1 MIPGFV
7 RSGLAIGVLSSL
19 FTLPCFGQVINTVAG
34 GTWIFPGDGKPA
46 TAAPLGE
53 VRAVAVDAAGNFYL
67 ADRDNVLVAK
77 VSPSGTLTVV
87 AGNGLEGFTGDGG
100 PATGASLFV
109 PFGLAV
115 DANGNIY
122 ISDFGNSRI
131 RKVSAGGVISTVV
144 GNGLFGYS
152 GDGGPA
158 AGALLNAPE
167 GLAVDTAGNLYIADS
182 GNQRIRKISPAG
194 IISTV
199 AGNGV
204 AEFSGDGG
212 QATAAGL
219 YSPQGVA
226 VDATGNLYIADQNNN
241 RIRKVTPG
249 GVITTVA
256 GSGTRGFGGDG
267 GPATSAL
274 LYWPAAVAVDLAGNL
289 YIADWGNKRIRKV
302 GPDGTITT
310 VAGNGTAGFSGDGG
324 PATNAA
330 LSGVQRIAVDTAG
343 NLYLGDAGNGR
354 IRKVSPNGI
363 ISTVAGNGGFRF
375 SGDGGPAA
383 GASLQSPQNLALDV
397 AGSLFI
403 ADTDNHRIRKI
414 TPAGL
419 ISTVAGNGVSGFSGD
434 GGLATDASLYSPNDV
449 AVDAAGN
456 LYIADKNNNRIRKV
470 TPTGIIS
477 TFAGN
482 GKAQF
487 SGDGGPAADAA
498 LNYPQGVGVDAGGSV
513 HIADGF
519 NNRIRKVAPDGVI
532 STVAGGVCCTLG
544 DGGPATTAYVYS
556 PEDVAVD
563 TAGDLYFSEDSGRIR
578 KVDRNGIISTVAGNG
593 KMAFSGDGGPAT
605 GAALYGPKGLAFD
618 SAGNLYLAD
627 YYNDRIRRV
636 DPSGVISTVAG
647 NGKEGFSG
655 DGGPATAAT
664 LYAPGGV
671 AVDAAANL
679 YIADRKNNRIRKVLA
694 APPSFSV
701 SPTSLSFSASAGTAA
716 AAQQVKLGSNI
727 TGLVWQAAVQGG
739 SWLSISAASGSM
751 PGTVTVSADAAN
763 LAVGTYTASIQI
775 TAPNAVPAQLSVAAT
790 VTVTAAQ
797 PASVSIQ
804 PSSLSFRALVGS
816 TAAVAQALR
825 IENTGGGALTWT
837 AQAATVS
844 RNWLF
849 ASPAS
854 GSAPASVQVSV
865 NPSGLTAGSYA
876 GSITV
881 ASATTGQRVTVPVS
895 LLVSAPTGSLLLSQD
910 HMLFQAVE
918 AGGWDPPQSFGVL
931 NAGSGSVDWAA
942 KAVVKEAV
950 PWLLVSPAIGHSDA
964 GSTQVPQVAVS
975 VDATGLPAGF
985 YHGQVRLTAANANNS
1000 PLAVQVELQVLAR
1013 GSRLGNV
1020 VRPTGLI
1027 FVATAGGS
1035 SPGSQEV
1042 RVATPESAPVGYY
1055 SLPITDPADGA
1066 WVIRLPDSGAATR
1079 DTPGRIVV
1087 QPQLG
1092 SLAAGI
1098 HFGGLTVQTNNDGDL
1113 HPVKLLFLVLP
1124 GGTAAMVTP
1133 SGVSDASGCTATQL
1147 LVQFASLFST
1157 FQATVGWPTM
1167 VLVTAR
1173 DNCGNAVVG
1182 GTVALSFSNGDSP
1195 LVLTD
1200 LKNGQYQGAW
1210 RPNNS
1215 SPAVKVTALGFWNG
1229 LQGTATAAAVL
1240 GPNPNPQSNILA
1252 QGGVLL
1258 GAGFLRGPVAP
1269 GSIVSLFGQNLAPS
1283 EVLASTLPL
1292 PRTLNGVRVL
1302 IADKEAPL
1310 FYVGPGQV
1318 NAQVPEDVGPDLQLQ
1333 VIVETRGVPSAPE
1346 PLQTAAN
1353 RPGIFTLGGSFRDQ
1367 GAILVANTNQ
1377 FAMPLTPNI
1386 PSRPVAVGK
1395 YISIFCTGLGPTD
1408 PPVKA
1413 GDAGPSEPLA
1423 TAKIPATVTIGGLA
1437 APVTFA
1443 GLAPGLAGVYQV
1455 NAQVP
1460 AGVAANDAVPVLI
1473 TQGNLQSNTAT
1484 IAVR

>member
-19 FTLPCFGQVINTVAG
+19 LALPCLAQVINTVAG

-67 ADRDNVLVAK
+67 ADRDNILVAK
-77 VSPSGTLTVV
+77 VSPSGTLAVV

-109 PFGLAV
+109 PLGLAV

-122 ISDFGNSRI
+122 ISDFGNSRV
-131 RKVSAGGVISTVV
+131 RKVSSGGIISTVA

-158 AGALLNAPE
+158 ASALLNAPE

-212 QATAAGL
+212 QATAAAL
-219 YSPQGVA
+219 YSPKGVA
-226 VDATGNLYIADQNNN
+226 VDAAGNLYIADQNNN

-249 GVITTVA
+249 GIITTVA

-274 LYWPAAVAVDLAGNL
+274 LYWPTAVAVDLAGNL
-289 YIADWGNKRIRKV
+289 YIADQNNNRIRKV

-310 VAGNGTAGFSGDGG
+310 VAGNGTGGFSGDGG

-330 LSGVQRIAVDTAG
+330 LSGARRVAVDTAG

-354 IRKVSPNGI
+354 IRKVSPDGI

-375 SGDGGPAA
+375 SGDGGLAA
-383 GASLQSPQNLALDV
+383 GASLQNPQNLALDV
-397 AGSLFI
+397 AGNLFV

-414 TPAGL
+414 TPRGL

-456 LYIADKNNNRIRKV
+456 LYIADKNNNRVRKV

-477 TFAGN
+477 TVAGN

-487 SGDGGPAADAA
+487 SGDGGSATSAA
-498 LNYPQGVGVDAGGSV
+498 LNYPQGVGVDAGGNLY
-513 HIADGF
+513 IADGF

-563 TAGDLYFSEDSGRIR
+563 TAGNLYFSEDSGRIR
-578 KVDRNGIISTVAGNG
+578 KVDRNGIVSTVAGNG
-593 KMAFSGDGGPAT
+593 KMAFSGDGGQAT
-605 GAALYGPKGLAFD
+605 AAALYGPKGLAFD
-618 SAGNLYLAD
+618 SVGNLYIAD
-627 YYNDRIRRV
+627 YYNNRIRRV

-664 LYAPGGV
+664 LYGPGGV
-671 AVDAAANL
+671 VVDAAANL

-701 SPTSLSFSASAGTAA
+701 SPTSLSFSASAGSAA
-716 AAQQVKLGSNI
+716 TAQQIRLGSNI
-727 TGLVWQAAVQGG
+727 GGLVWQAAVQGG
-739 SWLSISAASGSM
+739 TWLSISAASGTM
-751 PGTVTVSADAAN
+751 PGTVTISADAAN

-775 TAPNAVPAQLSVAAT
+775 TAPNAVPAQLSVTAT
-790 VTVTAAQ
+790 VSVTAAQ

-804 PSSLSFRALVGS
+804 PASLSFRALVGS

-825 IENTGGGALTWT
+825 IENTGGGALAWT

-849 ASPAS
+849 VSPGS
-854 GSAPASVQVSV
+854 GNAPASVQVSV
-865 NPSGLTAGSYA
+865 NPSGLAAGSYA

-918 AGGWDPPQSFGVL
+918 AGGSDPPQSFGVL
-931 NAGSGSVDWAA
+931 NAGSGGVDWTA

-950 PWLLVSPAIGHSDA
+950 PWLLVSPAAGHSDA
-964 GSTQVPQVAVS
+964 GSTQVPQVTVS
-975 VDATGLPAGF
+975 ADATGLAAGF

-1000 PLAVQVELQVLAR
+1000 PLAVQVELQVLAK

-1020 VRPTGLI
+1020 VRPTGLV
-1027 FVATAGGS
+1027 FVAKAGGS

-1042 RVATPESAPVGYY
+1042 RVATPESNPVGYY

-1098 HFGGLTVQTNNDGDL
+1098 HFGGLTVQTNNDGEL

-1133 SGVSDASGCTATQL
+1133 SGVNDAPGCAATQL

-1173 DNCGNAVVG
+1173 DNCGNPAVG
-1182 GTVALSFSNGDSP
+1182 GTVALSFSNGDNP

-1215 SPAVKVTALGFWNG
+1215 SPVVKVTALGFWNG

-1252 QGGVLL
+1252 QGGLLL
-1258 GAGFLRGPVAP
+1258 GAGFQRGPVAP
-1269 GSIVSLFGQNLAPS
+1269 GSIISLFGQNLAPS

-1310 FYVGPGQV
+1310 FYVGPRQV
-1318 NAQVPEDVGPDLQLQ
+1318 NAQVPDDIGPDLQLQ
-1333 VIVETRGVPSAPE
+1333 VIVETKGVPSAPE

-1386 PSRPVAVGK
+1386 PSRPVAVGE

-1423 TAKIPATVTIGGLA
+1423 TVKIPVTVTIGGLA

-1460 AGVAANDAVPVLI
+1460 AGVAAGAAVPVVI